1 MAYRLLPLA
10 SLFLAAVSALPGLDL
25 VRREDDFD
33 LGVPV
38 MNPAATNVMPH
49 RYIVVYRANI
59 SAAAINA
66 HQASVVA
73 AVARRN
79 LGRRSPQTGRPL
91 STLVHTAALGAWR
104 CLALEADDRTMNA
117 ILESPE
123 VGYVEYDAVQHAA
136 VLDRPQDDVDLAM
149 PAHLTSAAVPARGRR
164 ATAATG
170 AVAEMDAP
178 SGLARLSNGV
188 LTDAVL
194 ATGTYTFDASA
205 GRGIT
210 VYVLDTGIR
219 VTHQEFQGRAV
230 WGANFV
236 DDVQADEHGHG
247 THVAATIGG
256 ATYGVAKNVNLVA
269 VKVLDAEGG
278 GSTSGI
284 IAGMQFVMQD
294 VAAANLTGKAIMN
307 MSIGGTKTSAL
318 NDAVAALAAAGI
330 VPVVAAGNEDQDAA
344 NTSPASAGA
353 AITVGAIAQRND
365 TRAGFSNH
373 GTAVDIFAPGL
384 DVVSASSADD
394 TSARVL
400 SGTSMA
406 TPHVAGL
413 AAYLMALEGVAE
425 PQAVVARIRALA
437 RLTGARVKGNV
448 RWTTNLIA
456 WNGQVS

>member
-1 MAYRLLPLA
+1 
-10 SLFLAAVSALPGLDL
+10 
-25 VRREDDFD
+25 
-33 LGVPV
+33 
-38 MNPAATNVMPH
+38 
-49 RYIVVYRANI
+49 
-59 SAAAINA
+59 
-66 HQASVVA
+66 
-73 AVARRN
+73 
-79 LGRRSPQTGRPL
+79 
-91 STLVHTAALGAWR
+91 
-104 CLALEADDRTMNA
+104 
-117 ILESPE
+117 
-123 VGYVEYDAVQHAA
+123 
-136 VLDRPQDDVDLAM
+136 
-149 PAHLTSAAVPARGRR
+149 
-164 ATAATG
+164 
-170 AVAEMDAP
+170 
-178 SGLARLSNGV
+178 
-188 LTDAVL
+188 
-194 ATGTYTFDASA
+194 
-205 GRGIT
+205 
-210 VYVLDTGIR
+210 
-219 VTHQEFQGRAV
+219 
-230 WGANFV
+230 
-236 DDVQADEHGHG
+236 
-247 THVAATIGG
+247 
-256 ATYGVAKNVNLVA
+256 
-269 VKVLDAEGG
+269 
-278 GSTSGI
+278 
-284 IAGMQFVMQD
+284 MQD

-437 RLTGARVKGNV
+437 RLTGARVKGTV